1 MHFNIIFTPHTASFL
16 SIFTLSLLKR
26 TSCSYRLI
34 ANGCTTK
41 DLLVLRKLA
50 NNYDNAELMVFPAE
64 NLVWQYEVLNYLRK
78 ISKRE
83 YFCFMDSD
91 IFSTGDFT
99 TQFYPL
105 LNQYDAIFS
114 CKPLWNDL
122 NSDLFTKGGM
132 AGRKIKTPEGFDLG
146 CTYFSIYNKSA
157 LDTFVSKTAI
167 DFRKYKWA
175 PRQVHPELP
184 KVYKKMIENK
194 KAKAKGYDSGKVL
207 NIVYQLEG
215 NSVCYEEADH
225 LWHLGGTSTYF
236 SLAERNALHRTIG
249 LHDLIIEPPKEKYAK
264 YFFKIINDF
273 LSEEPSTSHSTLP
286 LNRKLEYLENEL
298 KFFLEENKLEILEF
312 VNSVKEV

>member
-64 NLVWQYEVLNYLRK
+64 NLVWQYEV
-78 ISKRE
+78 
-83 YFCFMDSD
+83 
-91 IFSTGDFT
+91 
-99 TQFYPL
+99 
-105 LNQYDAIFS
+105 
-114 CKPLWNDL
+114 
-122 NSDLFTKGGM
+122 
-132 AGRKIKTPEGFDLG
+132 KIKTPEGFDLG